1 MTRRSCVFVAL
12 LALVLGATPAAA
24 QETPGEPGGSDTPA
38 ETTTT
43 TQPDA
48 PAETTTTTQPAAVP
62 EPDVPDEPAE
72 PVRVLVE
79 VDPSSVAGRADSL
92 DDAVAGDVVVLDEFA
107 TSDYVVAEVAAEDLG
122 ALAAAPGVTDVV
134 IDQPAAR
141 ALDGSVPLIN
151 APARWAEGSDG
162 TGTTVVVIDDGI
174 EATHP
179 NLNGKVVAEACFSA
193 PSGCAGGTPSATGA
207 GTGLPCPGCRHGTQ
221 VAGIA
226 AGVGGGYDG
235 VAPDAS
241 LFSIRVFASAGGSAF
256 FSDIALALEHVLA
269 RADEFDLAAVNLSVQ
284 GGTKFTS
291 TCDGE
296 NPPLTAAVHALTDR
310 GIPVVAA
317 SGNGSFTDGMSLPA
331 CISDVISV
339 GSHSDGLAV
348 AGSSNASAQTS
359 ILAPGVDIVA
369 PRPPG
374 TYTLPPNEIS
384 GTSFA
389 APHVAGALAVW
400 LERFPGINHQEALF
414 LSSEHGRTILDSR
427 NGLRYPR
434 LFLDDPA
441 NVLIAGLFAPSSE
454 SVGGTYQPFAGDFDG
469 DGTDDVFWYAPGSN
483 PDFVWTSTERSGF
496 TSRVE
501 PVQGTY
507 RVAVLDQDGDG
518 RDDIFFHGPGAV
530 GDSLWYGRAD
540 GGFTKTNF
548 SVPGSHQVLVGNFAG
563 DAADDIFLY
572 VPGAAADGLIIGGTG
587 LGIMPKQVLGT
598 YVPQVGN
605 FDGDPF
611 DDIFWYVAGPTADYV
626 WYGGGGP
633 NGFTSF
639 KRSVGGT
646 YEPFV
651 GDFGGDGSDD
661 IFWYRPGSGADYI
674 WRGNG
679 RSPFVSTSTSVS
691 GTYAPTPVEAGGPSG
706 DEILWYNPIGADYVW
721 TFAGT
726 SHASVGVAGGDGGQA
741 FTGRFDAIGGDDL
754 FFYRPG
760 SATEQLWY
768 AIAG

>member
-1 MTRRSCVFVAL
+1 VIRRICVLIVL
-12 LALVLGATPAAA
+12 SSLVLAGAPAAA
-24 QETPGEPGGSDTPA
+24 QEVPSETTQPVEPTPPV

-43 TQPDA
+43 TEPDA
-48 PAETTTTTQPAAVP
+48 PIELEPPATT
-62 EPDVPDEPAE
+62 
-72 PVRVLVE
+72 VRVLVQ
-79 VDPSSVAGRADSL
+79 VDPSSAAGRAGSL
-92 DDAVAGDVVVLDEFA
+92 ETALPGDVEVVDEFA
-107 TSDYVVAEVAAEDLG
+107 TSDYVVAEVAAADLG
-122 ALAAAPGVTDVV
+122 ELAAAPGVTDVV
-134 IDQPAAR
+134 IDQPATR
-141 ALDGSVPLIN
+141 ALDGSVPLTN
-151 APARWAEGSDG
+151 APAQWAQGSDG
-162 TGTTVVVIDDGI
+162 TGTTVVVIDDGV
-174 EATHP
+174 EASHP
-179 NLNGKVVAEACFSA
+179 NLNGKVLAEACFTAPFGCGGA
-193 PSGCAGGTPSATGA
+193 PSALGP
-207 GTGLPCPGCRHGTQ
+207 GTGLPCPGCNHGTQ

-226 AGVGGGYDG
+226 AGAGGGYDG

-269 RADEFDLAAVNLSVQ
+269 RADDFDLAAVNLSVQ
-284 GGTKFTS
+284 GATKFTS
-291 TCDGE
+291 ICDGE

-317 SGNGSFTDGMSLPA
+317 SGNGSFADGMSLPA

-359 ILAPGVDIVA
+359 ILAPGVDIIA
-369 PRPPG
+369 PRPPA

-414 LSSEHGRTILDSR
+414 LSTEHGRTIVDQR
-427 NGLRYPR
+427 NGLTYPR

-469 DGTDDVFWYAPGSN
+469 DGTDDVFWYAPGSS
-483 PDFVWTSTERSGF
+483 PDYVWTSTERSEF
-496 TSRVE
+496 TSRIQ

-518 RDDIFFHGPGAV
+518 NDDIFFHGPGAA
-530 GDSLWYGRAD
+530 GDSLWYGRDD

-563 DAADDIFLY
+563 DSTDDIFLY
-572 VPGAAADGLIIGGTG
+572 AAGAAADGLIVGGAG
-587 LGIMPKQVLGT
+587 LGITPKQVLGT
-598 YVPQVGN
+598 YQPQVGD
-605 FDGDPF
+605 FDGDTF

-633 NGFTSF
+633 NGFTSI
-639 KRSVGGT
+639 KRPVSGT

-661 IFWYRPGSGADYI
+661 IFWYRPGPGSDYI
-674 WRGNG
+674 WRGDG
-679 RSPFVSTSTSVS
+679 RRPFVSTSTSVS
-691 GTYAPTPVEAGGPSG
+691 GTYAPTPVDAGGRSG
-706 DEILWYNPIGADYVW
+706 EEILWYNPAGSDYLW
-721 TFAGT
+721 TFDGP
-726 SHASVGVAGGDGGQA
+726 SHASVAVAGGDGGQVFSGA
-741 FTGRFDAIGGDDL
+741 FDALGGDDL

-760 SATEQLWY
+760 SAKEQLWY